1 MRLRVYVFG
10 SLLLWVALFVRLS
23 ILQVVSGGEYKR
35 IAEVQHKA
43 EVEIAAERGRIFDRD
58 LEPLAVSYECRSC
71 YAHPHVVRNPDEA
84 ASQLVIN

>member
-23 ILQVVSGGEYKR
+23 ILQVVSGGEYKK

-43 EVEIAAERGRIFDRD
+43 EVEIAAERGRIFHKRI
-58 LEPLAVSYECRSC
+58 ECS
-71 YAHPHVVRNPDEA
+71 
-84 ASQLVIN
+84 LVIIPADHLSSTSPVKSLIISLNGK